1 MSVPLIHKLTTAYK
15 LWHEFLPHI
24 PKTSRY
30 TLGAKIDAYF
40 LETIELVFIAS
51 YLSKPHKRPFVQKAI
66 GKLDVLKL
74 FLRLA
79 WEIKALDNKKY
90 ITLSEKLDEI
100 GRMLGGWNKSLP
112 E

>member
-1 MSVPLIHKLTTAYK
+1 M
-15 LWHEFLPHI
+15 PHI
-24 PKTSRY
+24 PKTSRH
-30 TLGAKIDAYF
+30 TLGQKIDACF
-40 LETIELVFIAS
+40 LETTELVFTAS
-51 YLSKPHKRPFVQKAI
+51 YLSKPQKRPYVQKAT

-90 ITLSEKLDEI
+90 IALSEKLDEI
-100 GRMLGGWNKSLP
+100 GRMLGGWNKHLS